1 MYVPSLCLSLLVCK
15 VKVEI
20 TPHRVAMATKYV
32 YLCKVHGI
40 VSALREVLSNASAVT
55 L

>member
-1 MYVPSLCLSLLVCK
+1 MPSMCLSLLICK

-20 TPHRVAMATKYV
+20 TRHRVAMAIKYV
-32 YLCKVHGI
+32 YLCKVHGTM
-40 VSALREVLSNASAVT
+40 SALREVLSNASAVT